1 MHNTHYDFIEI
12 GTSDFQTL
20 IESAKDKTIGLS
32 IEPIKTYL
40 DRLPNKENVFKV
52 QAAVSD
58 SDSTIE
64 IYHIPL
70 EKIRENGL
78 QVWVK
83 GCNSVSKPHDYARN
97 KIGHELYDSLVQI
110 DTVPTITW
118 KTLIENYNIGGVKFI
133 KIDTEGHDHI
143 ILKGYL
149 DECKK
154 NPSLYANKIKFEY
167 NESSNKLALD
177 ELIKDLDIYDV
188 EILEENIVLTKK
200 TGLYYKEI
208 KIADAGYVINLPSRL
223 DRKEKAIQTLSD
235 LNITGYEFIDGVIMD
250 NPEFKKLGCTQTYL
264 NIFKN
269 VLTYGFNNV
278 IVFEDDIKLM
288 NGVNES
294 DLEAIFSNWDNTIKD
309 YDVVALGIKL
319 LKRSKITKNSDT
331 HGSFKEMLCSQAL
344 FYHKHFIEHY
354 VSQMKDYLDPSH
366 YLYKCP
372 VDVFLNDCTNERYRI
387 IHSPN
392 HKLFNFGI
400 TIPMVFTQ
408 TSSYSDNEL
417 VPQNYDK
424 IMENNFWKSLLHEK
438 AYVLYANEQYFDIV
452 KTAVKSIR
460 EFSNLPILVY
470 LLNSDLKIDIP
481 NVRTI
486 RWDCNID
493 EDTSGMFNFSD
504 ENFYINRESKK
515 IYNLLIQRPQ
525 ITKDALKYSNTVAYI
540 DSDSVATPYIDTI
553 FDMYNNKLEYPYFV
567 EGIYE
572 YLHWNGR
579 GGAESRNDLSTTLE
593 HPACELFNVNQYVR
607 NLYRQTGYYV
617 AGQNTI
623 DFLDEWYQMCTH
635 PEVLNNFRLYAPY
648 HEETIVN
655 VLLWKY
661 NITQGLPYLYVNGG
675 SDVVD
680 EMYTKT
686 EFKGPNVR
694 NQIRNWVRAPK
705 DKETLLFFHG
715 EKRID
720 VMEEMI
726 TKIKNHNKKDKKIK
740 VLFLAPHLSTGGM
753 PGFLL
758 KRIESL
764 LDKVEIFV
772 VEYSN
777 YSSLYVVQK
786 NKIIKLLE
794 PNHYYELGENKMN
807 LINIIKNNNIDIV
820 HVDEMIEGFDTYN
833 QMSSNL
839 MNELYSNDRTWR
851 MVETCHNVLF
861 NPSTSKKFN
870 PDAYAFCTPFHKE
883 FSFSDMPSYGDVIE
897 FPIENK
903 TITPEDK
910 LKLQLSL
917 GLDPNKIHVINVGL
931 WTSGKN
937 QKEGVE
943 IARLL
948 ESTNPEIQFH
958 FIGNQAPNFRE
969 YWEPIMNDLPS
980 NVKVWG
986 ERNDADLFMKS
997 CDVFMFNSTWECNPL
1012 VLREAIS
1019 YGLKIL
1025 SRNLKEYLDMFT
1037 PYIKIIDSNID
1048 ETKEKLLSLINEDL
1062 SYSIPEGQLNTF
1074 IEKHINLYSKI
1085 INNKIEEQPML
1096 KSNVKII
1103 QHFVNQ
1109 PFLEIVGNSDSRF
1122 EVKFFDEQG
1131 VCHYSNTISS
1141 NSWVRLNR
1149 EYYTKWTAK
1158 VWENGNLI
1166 YENTLDYTGKRVLI
1180 SFDSKSLGDT
1190 IAWIPYALEFK
1201 KKHNCHV
1208 TVSTF
1213 WNKFFKK
1220 TYPELIFVEPG
1231 STSHNLLGMY
1241 KIGWLY
1247 NSDKEPTQP
1256 NTIPLQQTITNILGL
1271 DYTEIKPTINYKI
1284 DANPYKEKYVTIATN
1299 STSGCKFWTKEG
1311 WQELIN
1317 YLVEQGYKVVN
1328 VSKEVNE
1335 FENASR
1341 IKDTSIEYTMNVIHH
1356 SEFFIG
1362 LSSGL
1367 SWLAWG
1373 LGKHVVMI
1381 SNFTTPDHE
1390 FSSNCTRII
1399 NLSVCNGCW
1408 NNPNFTFD
1416 KGDWLWCPVHKG
1428 TDRQFECH
1436 TSITSK
1442 MVINQI
1448 QHLIP

>member
-1 MHNTHYDFIEI
+1 MKKF
-12 GTSDFQTL
+12 
-20 IESAKDKTIGLS
+20 
-32 IEPIKTYL
+32 
-40 DRLPNKENVFKV
+40 NKE
-52 QAAVSD
+52 
-58 SDSTIE
+58 
-64 IYHIPL
+64 
-70 EKIRENGL
+70 
-78 QVWVK
+78 
-83 GCNSVSKPHDYARN
+83 
-97 KIGHELYDSLVQI
+97 
-110 DTVPTITW
+110 
-118 KTLIENYNIGGVKFI
+118 
-133 KIDTEGHDHI
+133 
-143 ILKGYL
+143 
-149 DECKK
+149 
-154 NPSLYANKIKFEY
+154 
-167 NESSNKLALD
+167 
-177 ELIKDLDIYDV
+177 
-188 EILEENIVLTKK
+188 
-200 TGLYYKEI
+200 
-208 KIADAGYVINLPSRL
+208 
-223 DRKEKAIQTLSD
+223 
-235 LNITGYEFIDGVIMD
+235 
-250 NPEFKKLGCTQTYL
+250 
-264 NIFKN
+264 
-269 VLTYGFNNV
+269 
-278 IVFEDDIKLM
+278 
-288 NGVNES
+288 
-294 DLEAIFSNWDNTIKD
+294 
-309 YDVVALGIKL
+309 
-319 LKRSKITKNSDT
+319 
-331 HGSFKEMLCSQAL
+331 
-344 FYHKHFIEHY
+344 
-354 VSQMKDYLDPSH
+354 
-366 YLYKCP
+366 
-372 VDVFLNDCTNERYRI
+372 
-387 IHSPN
+387 
-392 HKLFNFGI
+392 
-400 TIPMVFTQ
+400 
-408 TSSYSDNEL
+408 
-417 VPQNYDK
+417 
-424 IMENNFWKSLLHEK
+424 
-438 AYVLYANEQYFDIV
+438 YVLYANEQYFDIV

-1220 TYPELIFVEPG
+1220 
-1231 STSHNLLGMY
+1231 
-1241 KIGWLY
+1241 KI
-1247 NSDKEPTQP
+1247 
-1256 NTIPLQQTITNILGL
+1256 
-1271 DYTEIKPTINYKI
+1271 
-1284 DANPYKEKYVTIATN
+1284 
-1299 STSGCKFWTKEG
+1299 
-1311 WQELIN
+1311 
-1317 YLVEQGYKVVN
+1317 
-1328 VSKEVNE
+1328 
-1335 FENASR
+1335 
-1341 IKDTSIEYTMNVIHH
+1341 
-1356 SEFFIG
+1356 
-1362 LSSGL
+1362 
-1367 SWLAWG
+1367 
-1373 LGKHVVMI
+1373 
-1381 SNFTTPDHE
+1381 
-1390 FSSNCTRII
+1390 
-1399 NLSVCNGCW
+1399 
-1408 NNPNFTFD
+1408 
-1416 KGDWLWCPVHKG
+1416 
-1428 TDRQFECH
+1428 
-1436 TSITSK
+1436 
-1442 MVINQI
+1442 
-1448 QHLIP
+1448 